1 MVTQEEIKGAK
12 ILVIDDEPSNVQLIS
27 RVLERAGYMN
37 VRTTTESTEVLKI
50 FSEIKPDLILL
61 DLHMP
66 DMDGFEVL
74 RQLSA
79 DLRHG
84 ARTPVMV
91 ITGDEALE
99 LKRRALVAGAKD
111 FLTKPFDNFEVLA
124 RIWNLLETRLLS
136 LALIRQQEEFE
147 KRIAALESSRDGG

>member
-1 MVTQEEIKGAK
+1 MVTQEQIKAAR
-12 ILVIDDEPSNVQLIS
+12 ILIVDDEQSNVLLI
-27 RVLERAGYMN
+27 RKVLERAGYTDL
-37 VRTTTESTEVLKI
+37 RGITEPAKVLDVYAD
-50 FSEIKPDLILL
+50 FKPDLILL

-66 DMDGFEVL
+66 GIDGFEVL
-74 RQLSA
+74 RQLSE

-136 LALIRQQEEFE
+136 LALHRQQQDYEM
-147 KRIAALESSRDGG
+147 RIAALEGR

>member
-1 MVTQEEIKGAK
+1 MVTQEQIKAAR
-12 ILVIDDEPSNVQLIS
+12 ILIVDDEQSNVLLI
-27 RVLERAGYMN
+27 RKVLERAGYTDL
-37 VRTTTESTEVLKI
+37 RGITEPAKVLDVYAD
-50 FSEIKPDLILL
+50 FKPDLILL

-66 DMDGFEVL
+66 GIDGFEVL
-74 RQLSA
+74 RQLSE

-136 LALIRQQEEFE
+136 LALHRQQQDYE
-147 KRIAALESSRDGG
+147 KRIAALEGR

>member
-1 MVTQEEIKGAK
+1 MVTQDDIKAAR
-12 ILVIDDEPSNVQLIS
+12 ILIVDDEQSNVLLITK
-27 RVLERAGYMN
+27 VLERAGYTN
-37 VRTTTESTEVLKI
+37 VRGITESARMLETYGE
-50 FSEIKPDLILL
+50 FQPDLILL

-66 DMDGFEVL
+66 DVDGFEVL

-136 LALIRQQEEFE
+136 LELYRQQQEFE
-147 KRIAALESSRDGG
+147 KRIAELEKRAAS

>member
-1 MVTQEEIKGAK
+1 MVTQEHIKAAR
-12 ILVIDDEPSNVQLIS
+12 ILIVDDEQSNVLLI
-27 RVLERAGYMN
+27 RKVLERAGYTDL
-37 VRTTTESTEVLKI
+37 RGITEPAKVLDVYAD
-50 FSEIKPDLILL
+50 FKPDLILL

-66 DMDGFEVL
+66 GIDGFEVL
-74 RQLSA
+74 RQLSE

-136 LALIRQQEEFE
+136 LALHRQQQDYE
-147 KRIAALESSRDGG
+147 KRIAALEGR

>member
-1 MVTQEEIKGAK
+1 MVTQDDIKAAR
-12 ILVIDDEPSNVQLIS
+12 ILIVDDEQSNVLLITK
-27 RVLERAGYMN
+27 VLERAGYTN
-37 VRTTTESTEVLKI
+37 VRGITEPAGVLVTYGE
-50 FSEIKPDLILL
+50 FKPDLILL

-66 DMDGFEVL
+66 DVDGFEVL

-136 LALIRQQEEFE
+136 LELYRQQQEYEQRIAELE
-147 KRIAALESSRDGG
+147 KRAAS